1 MTISIYK
8 SISDTKGKQTIVIDQ
23 FLSYIKEG
31 RWKDKV
37 MAIRE
42 TQDPELKKQMPIA
55 TVSGRF
61 AERNKANL
69 LEHSGFICID
79 IDNIEPEQMVDV
91 ANKIWGDIY
100 TYASF
105 KSIRGNGLAVLVKI
119 DPAKHEDAF
128 EGLERYY
135 AQTYQISIDR
145 SCKDV
150 SRARFVSYDPHLYEN
165 KRSHIFKKYIPKKDA
180 PKNVPSAVL
189 PNADLNSILSQIA
202 QNKIDI
208 TNGDYHTWLR
218 IGFAIADYFDEAGR
232 AYFHAISENSDKYNQ
247 KVCDR
252 QYTACLKGKGSGVH
266 IGTFLYHCK
275 EAGIQ
280 TISRQTNRVIKAV
293 EQGKKTGQKK
303 ENIIRTM
310 SMLEGMDEADV
321 KEIVDKAYDATD
333 LKPAGTTSIDTI
345 ELYVNTNYKLQF
357 NTITKRLENN
367 SEPLDDRGENSMFI
381 NLKSIEPKISQ
392 DLLRTYLRSDRI
404 TAYNPLL
411 TFLESNSH
419 RTPSGIIKSIADC
432 IEGRNG
438 ELDNGDVVDDYVE
451 LFLTK
456 FYLGL
461 IAGAIGDE
469 VPPIVPVLYGNKIG
483 TGKTELWR
491 KLLPKELRSYYQESS
506 LSKGQD
512 DEILMSMKW
521 IICDDEWRG
530 KMSQD
535 ARYMKSV
542 SGTSSSTLRRAYA
555 RDYEDVKRLAML
567 CGTSNDT
574 DIIQEGSNRRIVPI
588 HCTHIDLEAYYKIDK
603 TDALIEA
610 YHLYTS
616 AGESAFLN
624 AYENDMLQKV
634 SMKNTAPDANE
645 ELLLTYYEMGEP
657 QDANCIALTATEIAS
672 QIQSR
677 TQIRVSA
684 VGIGRCLNRLSFN
697 KGTEKKPG
705 CSSRQIY
712 FVVPI
717 RQQSQ

>member
-8 SISDTKGKQTIVIDQ
+8 STSDTKGKETIVIDQ
-23 FLSYIKEG
+23 FLAYIKEG

-37 MAIRE
+37 MEIRE
-42 TQDPELKKQMPIA
+42 TQDPELKKKMPIA
-55 TVSGRF
+55 TISGRF
-61 AERNKANL
+61 SERNKEKL

-79 IDNIEPEQMVDV
+79 IDNIEPDQMVSV
-91 ANKIWGDIY
+91 ANKIWGDVY

-135 AQTYQISIDR
+135 AQTYGISIDR

-150 SRARFVSYDPHLYEN
+150 SRARFISYDPHLYEN
-165 KRSHIFKKYIPKKDA
+165 KRSHIFKKYIAKKDA
-180 PKNVPSAVL
+180 PRNIPSAVL
-189 PNADLNSILSQIA
+189 PTSDFANILSYIST
-202 QNKIDI
+202 NKIDL
-208 TNGDYHTWLR
+208 TNGDYHQWIR
-218 IGFAIADYFDEAGR
+218 IGFALADYFDEGGR
-232 AYFHAISENSDKYNQ
+232 EYFHEVSRNSSKYDV

-252 QYTACLKGKGSGVH
+252 QFTNCLKGKGSGVH
-266 IGTFLYHCK
+266 IGTFLHFCK
-275 EAGIQ
+275 EAGVP
-280 TISRQTNRVIKAV
+280 TISKQTNRVIKAV
-293 EQGKKTGQKK
+293 EQGKKTGQTK
-303 ENIIRTM
+303 ENIVRTM
-310 SMLEGMDEADV
+310 TQLEGMDEAEV
-321 KEIVDKAYDATD
+321 KEIVDKAYDATE
-333 LKPAGTTSIDTI
+333 LKPVGTTAIDTI
-345 ELYVNTNYKLQF
+345 ELFVNTNYKLLH
-357 NTITKRLENN
+357 NLITKRLENN
-367 SEPLDDRGENSMFI
+367 GEPLDDRGENSMFI

-392 DLLRTYLRSDRI
+392 DLLRTYLRSDRVN
-404 TAYNPLL
+404 AYNPLL
-411 TFLESNSH
+411 SFLESNSH
-419 RTPSGIIKSIADC
+419 RTPQGVIKSIADC
-432 IEGRNG
+432 ITGRNG
-438 ELDNGDVVDDYVE
+438 ELENGDIIDNYVE

-461 IAGAIGDE
+461 IAGAVGDE

-491 KLLPKELRSYYQESS
+491 KLLPKELRNYYQESS

-555 RDYEDVKRLAML
+555 RDYEDVKRIAML

-588 HCTHIDLEAYYKIDK
+588 HCTSIDLETYYKIDK

-624 AYENDMLQKV
+624 PYENDMLQKV

-657 QDANCIALTATEIAS
+657 QDTNCISLTATEIAS
-672 QIQSR
+672 QIQSK

-684 VGIGRCLNRLSFN
+684 VGIGRCLNRLSFP

-705 CSSRQIY
+705 CTSRQIY

>member
-8 SISDTKGKQTIVIDQ
+8 STSDTKGKETIVIDQ
-23 FLSYIKEG
+23 FLAYIKEG

-37 MAIRE
+37 MEIRE
-42 TQDPELKKQMPIA
+42 TQDPELKKKMPIA
-55 TVSGRF
+55 TISGRF
-61 AERNKANL
+61 SERNKEKL

-79 IDNIEPEQMVDV
+79 IDNIEPEQMVSV
-91 ANKIWGDIY
+91 ANKIWGDVY

-135 AQTYQISIDR
+135 AQTYGISIDR

-165 KRSHIFKKYIPKKDA
+165 KRSHIFKKYIAKKDA
-180 PKNVPSAVL
+180 PRNVPSAVL
-189 PNADLNSILSQIA
+189 PTSDFANILSYIA
-202 QNKIDI
+202 TNKIDL

-218 IGFAIADYFDEAGR
+218 IGFAIADYFDEGGR
-232 AYFHAISENSDKYNQ
+232 EYFHEVSRFSNKYDP

-252 QYTACLKGKGSGVH
+252 QYTACLKGKGTGVH
-266 IGTFLYHCK
+266 IGTFLYFCK
-275 EAGIQ
+275 QANVP
-280 TISRQTNRVIKAV
+280 TISKQTNRVIKAV
-293 EQGKKTGQKK
+293 EQGKKTGQTK
-303 ENIIRTM
+303 ENIVRTM
-310 SMLEGMDEADV
+310 TQLEGMDEAEV
-321 KEIVDKAYDATD
+321 KEIVDRAYDATE
-333 LKPAGTTSIDTI
+333 LKTTGTTAIDTI
-345 ELYVNTNYKLQF
+345 ELFVNTNYKLMH
-357 NTITKRLENN
+357 NLITKRLENN
-367 SEPLDDRGENSMFI
+367 GEPLDDRGENSMFI

-392 DLLRTYLRSDRI
+392 DLLRTYLRSDRV

-419 RTPSGIIKSIADC
+419 RTPMGVIKSIAEC

-438 ELDNGDVVDDYVE
+438 ELDNGDVIDNYVE

-461 IAGAIGDE
+461 IAGALGDE

-491 KLLPKELRSYYQESS
+491 KLLPKELRNYYQESS

-555 RDYEDVKRLAML
+555 RDYEDVKRIAML

-588 HCTHIDLEAYYKIDK
+588 HCTSIDLETYYKIDK

-624 AYENDMLQKV
+624 AFENDMLQKV

-657 QDANCIALTATEIAS
+657 GNTNCISLTATEIAS
-672 QIQSR
+672 QIQSK

-684 VGIGRCLNRLSFN
+684 VGIGRCLNRLSFP

-705 CSSRQIY
+705 CTSRQIY

-717 RQQSQ
+717 RTQ

>member
-8 SISDTKGKQTIVIDQ
+8 STSDIKGKETILIDQ
-23 FLSYIKEG
+23 FLSYIKDG

-37 MAIRE
+37 LEVRDK
-42 TQDPELKKQMPIA
+42 QDPELKKKMPIA
-55 TVSGRF
+55 TISGRF
-61 AERNKANL
+61 SERNKSHL

-79 IDNIEPEQMVDV
+79 VDNILPAQMVEV
-91 ANKIWGDIY
+91 ANKIWGDVY
-100 TYASF
+100 TYACF
-105 KSIRGNGLAVLVKI
+105 KSIRGNGLAVIVKI

-135 AQTYQISIDR
+135 AQTYNISIDR

-165 KRSHIFKKYIPKKDA
+165 KRSHIFKKYIPKKET
-180 PKNVPSAVL
+180 PKNIPSPVL
-189 PNADLNSILSQIA
+189 PSSDFANILSYIS
-202 QNKIDI
+202 QNRIDL
-208 TNGDYHTWLR
+208 TNGDYHQWLR
-218 IGFAIADYFDEAGR
+218 IGFALADYFDEGGR
-232 AYFHAISENSDKYNQ
+232 QYFHDVSRFSEKYDPKN
-247 KVCDR
+247 CDR

-266 IGTFLYHCK
+266 IGTFLYYCK
-275 EAGIQ
+275 EANVP
-280 TISRQTNRVIKAV
+280 TISKQTNRVIKAV
-293 EQGKKTGQKK
+293 EQGKKTGQTK
-303 ENIIRTM
+303 ENIVRTM
-310 SMLEGMDEADV
+310 TQLEGMDEADV
-321 KEIVDKAYDATD
+321 KEIVDKAFDATE
-333 LKPAGTTSIDTI
+333 LKTTGTTSIDTI
-345 ELYVNTNYKLQF
+345 ELFVNTNYKLQF

-367 SEPLDDRGENSMFI
+367 GEPFDERAENSMYI
-381 NLKSIEPKISQ
+381 NLKSIEPKVSQ
-392 DLLRTYLRSDRI
+392 DLLTRYLRSDRI
-404 TAYNPLL
+404 AEYNPLL
-411 TFLESNSH
+411 TYLESNSH
-419 RTPSGIIKSIADC
+419 RTPQGVIAKLAQT

-438 ELDNGDVVDDYVE
+438 EMDNGDIVYNYVE

-461 IAGAIGDE
+461 IAGALGDE

-483 TGKTELWR
+483 TGKTEFWR
-491 KLLPKELRSYYQESS
+491 KLLPKELQKYYQESS

-521 IICDDEWRG
+521 IVCDDEWRG

-535 ARYMKSV
+535 ARYLKSV

-555 RDYEDVKRLAML
+555 RDYEDIKRIAML

-588 HCTHIDLEAYYKIDK
+588 HCEKIDLEAYYKIDK

-624 AYENDMLQKV
+624 QNENEMLKNV
-634 SMKNTAPDANE
+634 SMKNTAPNANE
-645 ELLLTYYEMGEP
+645 ELLLTYYEPGEP
-657 QDANCIALTATEIAS
+657 QHPNCIALTATEIAS

-677 TQIRVSA
+677 TQIRISA
-684 VGIGRCLNRLSFN
+684 IGIGRCLNNLGFP

-705 CSSRQIY
+705 CTSRQIY

-717 RQQSQ
+717 RQQ